1 MFSVT
6 PEAAASLSFRAPP
19 SRSAKPDPSQ
29 GNDGFQ
35 ALIDS
40 SAPSDTGHDRA
51 SATAQQQPASQ
62 RRADD
67 MPAAADSKRSRSA
80 GPADQ
85 AVGNNA
91 DDRNATARQSSEPD
105 ADSNANTDAVQPSGA
120 KPNILKAGTEK
131 PIEKKSTDPQAIS
144 ETASAPGLSP
154 ALDSSALGASAQQDA
169 TLVTTPNPVAVAI
182 AVTIV
187 STDVAPAT
195 PASGNASAP
204 LAIAAAAI
212 AASSPAPAAPT
223 ASPVRIESD
232 TDPVAAVTT
241 SAAAGVTVSAAA
253 SVPAV
258 VPTPSPDAAANA
270 KAAVQ
275 AAATEAAATPVQQPA
290 TQSVTTAAT
299 AATGLALTDAAA
311 AAAPV
316 ETKTTLLK
324 PPLAAPAK
332 TAASSATD
340 TGSSAPD
347 SSNAARAADPP
358 QNNIAPQPAAAA
370 KLNAGNDR
378 VATARTDAPASS
390 SPQSPAADA
399 AHEHSPASVTA
410 HATADSSGTAVQ
422 ATATVQPQGASAPAA
437 PSFSVT
443 AASNA
448 VVPLSGLALEIAVSA
463 RSGKSRFEIQLD
475 PADLGRIDVRI
486 DVDRSGRVTSHLT
499 VEKPETLS
507 MLRQDAPQLQRALDD
522 AGLKTGNG
530 GLQFSLRDQS
540 SSKQDGNE
548 TGRNA
553 QRLVI
558 SDDET
563 IAAAVAGRSYGRV
576 LGSSSGVD
584 IRV

>member
-40 SAPSDTGHDRA
+40 SAPSDTAHDRA
-51 SATAQQQPASQ
+51 SATAQQQPASP

-275 AAATEAAATPVQQPA
+275 AAASEAAAAPVPQGA

-378 VATARTDAPASS
+378 VATARTDAPAS
-390 SPQSPAADA
+390 
-399 AHEHSPASVTA
+399 VTA

-463 RSGKSRFEIQLD
+463 RSGKSRFEIRLD

-530 GLQFSLRDQS
+530 GLQFSLRDRS